1 MMVSTS
7 LSSTWN
13 EWEAT
18 TKSYSKSAN
27 SMTPFKA
34 TTLCDRMQFTY
45 ITGDYLLYSKIW
57 MEATSQKL
65 FSIRLI
71 NSVAKTSASILLRKL
86 LLASKTFTKRALYT
100 ETSKPIMYSAT

>member
-1 MMVSTS
+1 MIRNS
-7 LSSTWN
+7 LSSTWK

-18 TKSYSKSAN
+18 TKSFSKSAN
-27 SMTPFKA
+27 SMTPFRA
-34 TTLCDRMQFTY
+34 TSLCDRMQFTY
-45 ITGDYLLYSKIW
+45 ITRDYLLYLKIW

-71 NSVAKTSASILLRKL
+71 NSVAKTSVSILLRKL
-86 LLASKTFTKRALYT
+86 HLASKTFTKRALYT

>member
-57 MEATSQKL
+57 MEVTSQKL
-65 FSIRLI
+65 FSI
-71 NSVAKTSASILLRKL
+71 NKTTSAVKNSASILLRKL
-86 LLASKTFTKRALYT
+86 LLASETFTKPA
-100 ETSKPIMYSAT
+100 